1 MSTVSED
8 EKYLRKKGWEKR
20 DTASVWA
27 WTKPPLPAR
36 YTLKDAVAV
45 QQSLDYQKVKK

>member
-1 MSTVSED
+1 MTAIDD

-27 WTKPPLPAR
+27 WTKPPLAAR

-45 QQSLDYQKVKK
+45 QQSLDKEKKK